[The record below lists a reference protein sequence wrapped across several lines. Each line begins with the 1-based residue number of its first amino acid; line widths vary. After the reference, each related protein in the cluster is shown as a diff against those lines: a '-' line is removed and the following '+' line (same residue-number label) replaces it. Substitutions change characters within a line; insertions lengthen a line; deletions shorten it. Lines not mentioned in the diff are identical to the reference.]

1 VRLGRAE
8 AARDALTRLAA
19 QVGGPFAP
27 LAARH
32 AHAAARA
39 DAGELAA
46 VAAGFE
52 DIGADLLAA
61 EVWRSAA
68 NLLQRSGRGVPAAD
82 ARRRV
87 DTLLD
92 RCGRPCS
99 PALAPPGPVGEPLT
113 EREVEVAT
121 LAARGRT
128 SPEIAAAL
136 HVSVRTVD
144 THLSRVYR
152 KLMIHG
158 RRELAAALG
167 LGPDT

>member
-1 VRLGRAE
+1 M
-8 AARDALTRLAA
+8 
-19 QVGGPFAP
+19 
-27 LAARH
+27 
-32 AHAAARA
+32 
-39 DAGELAA
+39 
-46 VAAGFE
+46 AAGFE

-61 EVWRSAA
+61 EAWRSAA
-68 NLLQRSGRGVPAAD
+68 NLCQRSGPGRPG
-82 ARRRV
+82 RRRPPPGRP
-87 DTLLD
+87 LLD

-99 PALAPPGPVGEPLT
+99 PGLAPPEPVGEPLT

-158 RRELAAALG
+158 RRELEAALG